1 MKAVLLAGGLGTR
14 MREETEFKPK
24 PMVEIGG
31 MPVLWHIM
39 KSLSHFG
46 ITEFVVLTGYKG
58 EQIAEFFANLH
69 HRTRHSTYDYSDSQP
84 SRVRLEDDS
93 SNWRVDLVRTG
104 NETPT
109 GGRLLEAKEV
119 IGDKPFLCTYG
130 DGLANVD
137 IRKLVS
143 GHVEASHVASM
154 TVVQPINR
162 FGVVDISSDDAVM
175 SFREKPRMT
184 DWINM
189 GYFIF
194 NPEIFDYLDA
204 NQMLE
209 EQALINL
216 AKESQLRAHKHFGF
230 WEPMDTYREF
240 KHLNALWEQGQAP
253 WKNWS

>member
-14 MREETEFKPK
+14 MREETEFRPK

-39 KSLSHFG
+39 KSLSRSG

-58 EQIAEFFANLH
+58 EQISEFFASLPY
-69 HRTRHSTYDYSDSQP
+69 RIRHSTFDFSDSQP

-93 SNWRVDLVRTG
+93 CNWRVDLVRTG

-137 IRKLVS
+137 ISQLVS
-143 GHVEASHVASM
+143 GHMEGNHLATM

-162 FGVVDISSDDAVM
+162 FGVVDISSDNAVL
-175 SFREKPRMT
+175 SFREKPKMT

-194 NPEIFDYLDA
+194 DPEVFDYLDP

-209 EQALINL
+209 EQALVRL

-240 KHLNALWEQGQAP
+240 QHLNALWEQGQAP